1 MKQAVIFSFS
11 RQGGETAVRIADALV
26 EEFQCQIYIPE
37 KYSGGRLL
45 PFPDRVGIVTG
56 RIFAKTDL
64 LVYVGACGIAVRS
77 IAPYVKNKTMD
88 PAVICVDE
96 CANFCISL
104 LSGHI
109 GGGNRWTKWV
119 AEQIGA
125 VPVVTTATDINHRFS
140 VDEWAARQGY
150 VIGSMKDA
158 KDVSSAILEQDIPVY
173 SDKPLPQKL
182 PDGLCRKADGKIGIA
197 VSVYKQTPF
206 ENTLNIIPKVLTLG
220 IGCRKGMNC
229 KTIEAAVQKTL
240 EENLLDIRAV
250 RNAASIDL
258 KAGEKG
264 LLTFCEKYRLPVNF
278 YTAEQLL
285 SVEGDFSSSGFV
297 KSITGVDNVCERS
310 AVCGGKRL
318 IVNKTVYN
326 GVTVAVAETDWEVHF
341 EE

>member
-11 RQGGETAVRIADALV
+11 RQGGETAARIANALM
-26 EEFQCQIYIPE
+26 EEFQCRIYIPE

-45 PFPDRVGIVTG
+45 PFPDRVGVVTG
-56 RIFAKTDL
+56 RIFAGTDL

-109 GGGNRWTKWV
+109 GGGNRWTKWL

-125 VPVVTTATDINHRFS
+125 VPVITTATDINHRFS
-140 VDEWAARQGY
+140 VDEWAAGQGY
-150 VIGSMKDA
+150 VIGSMKAA
-158 KDVSSAILEQDIPVY
+158 KDISSAILEQDIPIC
-173 SDKPLPQKL
+173 SDKLFPERLPS
-182 PDGLCRKADGKIGIA
+182 GLCHKEDGKIGIA
-197 VSVYKQTPF
+197 VSIYKQSPF

-220 IGCRKGMNC
+220 IGCRKGIEC
-229 KTIEAAVQKTL
+229 KVIEAAVQKTL
-240 EENLLDIRAV
+240 EENHLDLRAV
-250 RNAASIDL
+250 QNVASIDL
-258 KAGEKG
+258 KSEEQG
-264 LLTFCEKYRLPVNF
+264 LLSFCEKYQLPINF
-278 YTAEQLL
+278 YTAKQLL
-285 SVEGDFSSSGFV
+285 SMEGDFSSSDFV
-297 KSITGVDNVCERS
+297 KSVTGVDNVCERS
-310 AVCGGKRL
+310 AVFDKKQL
-318 IVNKTVYN
+318 IVSKTAYN